1 MFHSAEAH
9 FVNGITLNVK
19 NLAALRPFMRML
31 LDFK

>member
-19 NLAALRPFMRML
+19 NLAALRPFYEDVI
-31 LDFK
+31 DFK